1 MNKVPQKSRATLPAI
16 NTKFQHAVKALREE
30 CKGILDANASLAE
43 RTIRFGQH
51 FRELS
56 EQAKQ
61 LDGGNKRGIHYA
73 VMREQLADLAQTD
86 NQSIWSKWNKIGEYA
101 PKLLPY
107 ADKLPST
114 RDALYATAHII
125 EDGKNLKSLIQ
136 NQAIRPDGTVRE
148 IEALH
153 KKPTKRKAPTATNTI
168 SVTLTF
174 AGAYD
179 DVARTM
185 RELVTAAD
193 LVTIHSPG
201 HTLREALKA
210 QLGKEG
216 YEQVAH
222 KFL

>member
-1 MNKVPQKSRATLPAI
+1 MYKLPQKSHAPLPAL
-16 NTKFQHAVKALREE
+16 NAKFQQEIKSLRDEWMD
-30 CKGILDANASLAE
+30 ILGANATLAE
-43 RTIRFGQH
+43 RAIRFGQH
-51 FRELS
+51 FRDLYEK
-56 EQAKQ
+56 AKD
-61 LDGGNKRGIHYA
+61 LDGGKIGGIHYE
-73 VMREQLADLAQTD
+73 VMRERLADLVQTD
-86 NQSIWSKWNKIGEYA
+86 NKSIWSKWNKIGEFA

-114 RDALYATAHII
+114 RDALYATAHVI

-136 NQAIRPDGTVRE
+136 SQEIRPDGTVRE

-153 KKPTKRKAPTATNTI
+153 KKRKRRKAPQASNTI

-174 AGAYD
+174 DGAYD
-179 DVARTM
+179 DVAHAL
-185 RELVTAAD
+185 RELVSAAC
-193 LVTIHSPG
+193 LLTIRSQG

-210 QLGKEG
+210 QLKEG

>member
-1 MNKVPQKSRATLPAI
+1 MNKLPRKSHATTI
-16 NTKFQHAVKALREE
+16 NFKFQQEIKALRDEWMD
-30 CKGILDANASLAE
+30 ILETNASLAE

-51 FRELS
+51 FRELY
-56 EQAKQ
+56 EKAKQ
-61 LDGGNKRGIHYA
+61 LDGGKKEGIHYEA
-73 VMREQLADLAQTD
+73 MRKQLADLVQT
-86 NQSIWSKWNKIGEYA
+86 NNKSIWSKWNKIGEYA

-107 ADKLPST
+107 SDKLPST
-114 RDALYATAHII
+114 RDALYATAHVI

-136 NQAIRPDGTVRE
+136 KQEIRPDGTVRE

-153 KKPTKRKAPTATNTI
+153 KKPKRRNVPKAAHTI

-174 AGAYD
+174 NGEYD
-179 DVARTM
+179 DVATAL
-185 RELVTAAD
+185 RELVSAACV
-193 LVTIHSPG
+193 LTISSQG

-216 YEQVAH
+216 YEKVAN